1 MQEAENESMDENL
14 FEKSVLLIKTNR
26 TVQIVSVLTALVLL
40 SIPAYSMLSKSQ
52 TPDDEYQRE
61 LEYIV
66 DFDSGYI
73 TWDSNSNLELNDD
86 EVFSLKLSYD
96 DFPEDAKAMNIV
108 SIWVYIEVLD
118 SQEDNEETS
127 GLGCSVDSGEDALDS
142 ASIFFSSPNSQSEL
156 LETQYST
163 GTYIDLL
170 DSPEFTSYPFITGYT
185 VEEIEE
191 MYETDEEDL
200 VGEYNLE
207 ITGLVEAGDSTL
219 QCERQDPSVTVE
231 YMIELI
237 WIDAMV
243 MEWNGDLP
251 WF

>member
-1 MQEAENESMDENL
+1 M
-14 FEKSVLLIKTNR
+14 
-26 TVQIVSVLTALVLL
+26 
-40 SIPAYSMLSKSQ
+40 
-52 TPDDEYQRE
+52 
-61 LEYIV
+61 
-66 DFDSGYI
+66 
-73 TWDSNSNLELNDD
+73 
-86 EVFSLKLSYD
+86 SYD
-96 DFPEDAKAMNIV
+96 DFPEEAKALNIV
-108 SIWVYIEVLD
+108 SISVYMGVLD

-170 DSPEFTSYPFITGYT
+170 DIPEFTSYPLITGYT

>member
-66 DFDSGYI
+66 DFDSGFI

-96 DFPEDAKAMNIV
+96 DFPEEAKALNIV
-108 SIWVYIEVLD
+108 SISVYMGVLD
-118 SQEDNEETS
+118 SQEDNEDGSS
-127 GLGCSVDSGEDALDS
+127 GK
-142 ASIFFSSPNSQSEL
+142 
-156 LETQYST
+156 T
-163 GTYIDLL
+163 
-170 DSPEFTSYPFITGYT
+170 
-185 VEEIEE
+185 
-191 MYETDEEDL
+191 
-200 VGEYNLE
+200 
-207 ITGLVEAGDSTL
+207 
-219 QCERQDPSVTVE
+219 
-231 YMIELI
+231 
-237 WIDAMV
+237 
-243 MEWNGDLP
+243 
-251 WF
+251 

>member
-1 MQEAENESMDENL
+1 MQEDEDESIDENL
-14 FEKSVLLIKTNR
+14 FGKSVLLIKTNR

-66 DFDSGYI
+66 DFDSGII

-96 DFPEDAKAMNIV
+96 DFPEDAKVLNIV
-108 SIWVYIEVLD
+108 SISVYMEVLD

-142 ASIFFSSPNSQSEL
+142 ASLYFSSPNSQSEL
-156 LETQYST
+156 LETQYIT

-170 DSPEFTSYPFITGYT
+170 DIPEFTSFPLITGYT
-185 VEEIEE
+185 VKEIEE

-200 VGEYNLE
+200 VGEYNFE

>member
-1 MQEAENESMDENL
+1 MQEAEDESMDENL

-66 DFDSGYI
+66 DFDSGFI

-96 DFPEDAKAMNIV
+96 DFPEEAKALNIV
-108 SIWVYIEVLD
+108 SISVYMGVLD

-142 ASIFFSSPNSQSEL
+142 ASIFFSSPNSH
-156 LETQYST
+156 
-163 GTYIDLL
+163 
-170 DSPEFTSYPFITGYT
+170 P
-185 VEEIEE
+185 
-191 MYETDEEDL
+191 
-200 VGEYNLE
+200 
-207 ITGLVEAGDSTL
+207 
-219 QCERQDPSVTVE
+219 
-231 YMIELI
+231 
-237 WIDAMV
+237 
-243 MEWNGDLP
+243 
-251 WF
+251 